1 MTENAPIM
9 APPRPPMQPMP
20 PSHLAMAIMAVFVF
34 WPVGLAAIINA
45 ARVDRFV
52 FTGDFAAADEASTK
66 AAKFSKIAFGVAI
79 GLFVLYVVVYAI
91 IIAAIISHAG
101 APRFAG

>member
-9 APPRPPMQPMP
+9 APPRPPMPPMP

-52 FTGDFAAADEASTK
+52 FTGDFAALVDASSA

-101 APRFAG
+101 TSPFAG

>member
-1 MTENAPIM
+1 MTEYAPIV
-9 APPRPPMQPMP
+9 APPRPPMPPMP

-45 ARVDRFV
+45 AKVDRFV
-52 FTGDFAAADEASTK
+52 FTGNFAAADEASTK

-79 GLFVLYVVVYAI
+79 SLFVLYVLVYAI
-91 IIAAIISHAG
+91 IIASIISRAG
-101 APRFAG
+101 TSQFAG